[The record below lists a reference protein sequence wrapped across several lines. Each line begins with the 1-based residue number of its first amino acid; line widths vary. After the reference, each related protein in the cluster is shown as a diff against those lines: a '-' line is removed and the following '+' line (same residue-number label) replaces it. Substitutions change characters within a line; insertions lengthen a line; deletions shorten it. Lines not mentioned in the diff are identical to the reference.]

1 MGKLRKSKLKVLV
14 FLTLP
19 VEDETMSRG
28 KTIQIYL
35 TDGEPTGIRT
45 AELTTSISKAV
56 LIPRKRLNEASN
68 RAEVSQAGLYFLF
81 ENQGFGEEAR
91 VYIGQSLNCYNRLK
105 QHNSDGKKD
114 YWNLA
119 VAFITKD
126 NSFTPTHLSFLEQV
140 AISKANEAN
149 RFSVENA
156 VQPSNFV
163 ISESMEAE
171 CQDHFD
177 AIILLLGTLGLP
189 VFKVLSKSAPAE
201 ESMDQVFSMKARGS
215 EARGMMTDEGFVIL
229 AGSYGPLDVTNSYAP
244 DKVELRSKLI
254 ERGILAL
261 EENHLHFVEDVL
273 MGTPSGAADLVCGR
287 RCNGWTMWKNDKG
300 ITLDQVYRN
309 PN

>member
-1 MGKLRKSKLKVLV
+1 
-14 FLTLP
+14 
-19 VEDETMSRG
+19 MSRG

-56 LIPRKRLNEASN
+56 LIPRKRLSEASN
-68 RAEVSQAGLYFLF
+68 RNEVSQAGLYFLF

-91 VYIGQSLNCYNRLK
+91 VYIGQSLNCFNRLK

-126 NSFTPTHLSFLEQV
+126 NSFTPTHLSFLEQM

-156 VQPSNFV
+156 VQPANFV

-177 AIILLLGTLGLP
+177 SIKLLLGTLGLP
-189 VFKVLSKSAPAE
+189 VFKRLNEASPVAE
-201 ESMDQVFSMKARGS
+201 GMDQVFMLKQRGANARGTMS
-215 EARGMMTDEGFVIL
+215 DEGFVIL
-229 AGSYGPLDVTNSYAP
+229 AGSRGPVEVTGSYEDGKKA
-244 DKVELRSKLI
+244 LRQKLI
-254 ERGILAL
+254 ERGVLK
-261 EENHLHFVEDVL
+261 VEGDEIVFAEDYL
-273 MGTPSGAADLVCGR
+273 LGTPSGAAVLVCGR
-287 RCNGWTMWKNDKG
+287 ITNGWTAWTNDKG
-300 ITLDQVYRN
+300 VTIDAIFRKSKD
-309 PN
+309 

>member
-1 MGKLRKSKLKVLV
+1 
-14 FLTLP
+14 
-19 VEDETMSRG
+19 MSRG

-45 AELTTSISKAV
+45 AELTTSILKAV
-56 LIPRKRLNEASN
+56 LIPRKRLSEASN
-68 RAEVSQAGLYFLF
+68 RIEVSQAGLYFLF
-81 ENQGFGEEAR
+81 ENQGFGEDSR
-91 VYIGQSLNCYNRLK
+91 VYIGQSLNCIKRLK
-105 QHNSDGKKD
+105 EHNSSGKKD

-126 NSFTPTHLSFLEQV
+126 NSFTPTDLSFLEKM
-140 AISKANEAN
+140 AISMARDAK
-149 RFSVENA
+149 RFSIENS
-156 VQPSNFV
+156 VQPGNFA
-163 ISESMEAE
+163 ISESMEADFL
-171 CQDHFD
+171 DHFD
-177 AIILLLGTLGLP
+177 VIKLLLGTLGLP
-189 VFKVLSKSAPAE
+189 VFNVLSKSAPTE
-201 ESMDQVFSMKARGS
+201 ESLDQVFAMNARGS

-244 DKVELRSKLI
+244 DKIALRSKLE
-254 ERGILAL
+254 ERGILDL
-261 EENHLHFVEDVL
+261 QGRQLHFVEDVL

>member
-1 MGKLRKSKLKVLV
+1 
-14 FLTLP
+14 
-19 VEDETMSRG
+19 MSRG

-56 LIPRKRLNEASN
+56 LIPRKRLSEASN
-68 RAEVSQAGLYFLF
+68 RTEVSQAGLYFLF

-91 VYIGQSLNCYNRLK
+91 VYIGQSLNCFNRLK

-126 NSFTPTHLSFLEQV
+126 NSFTPTHLSFLEQM
-140 AISKANEAN
+140 AISEANEAN

-156 VQPSNFV
+156 VQPANFV

-177 AIILLLGTLGLP
+177 SIKLLLGTLGLP
-189 VFKVLSKSAPAE
+189 VFKRLNETSPAAE
-201 ESMDQVFSMKARGS
+201 GMDQVFTLKQRGANARGTMS
-215 EARGMMTDEGFVIL
+215 DEGFVIL
-229 AGSYGPLDVTNSYAP
+229 AGSKGPVVVTDSYDDGKKA
-244 DKVELRSKLI
+244 LRQKLI
-254 ERGILAL
+254 ERGVLK
-261 EENHLHFVEDVL
+261 VEGDEIVFTEDYL
-273 MGTPSGAADLVCGR
+273 SETPSGAAVLVCGR
-287 RCNGWTMWKNDKG
+287 SANGWTSWTNDKG
-300 ITLDQVYRN
+300 VTIDTIFRKSKD
-309 PN
+309 

>member
-1 MGKLRKSKLKVLV
+1 
-14 FLTLP
+14 
-19 VEDETMSRG
+19 MSRG

-56 LIPRKRLNEASN
+56 VIPRKRLSEAST
-68 RAEVSQAGLYFLF
+68 RREVSQAGLYFLF

-91 VYIGQSLNCYNRLK
+91 VYIGQSLNCFNRLK

-126 NSFTPTHLSFLEQV
+126 NSFTPTHLSFLEHM
-140 AISKANEAN
+140 AIATANEAN

-156 VQPSNFV
+156 VQPANFA
-163 ISESMEAE
+163 ISESMESE

-177 AIILLLGTLGLP
+177 SITLLLGTLGLP
-189 VFKVLSKSAPAE
+189 VFKVLSNSAPSE
-201 ESMDQVFSMKARGS
+201 ESLDQVFSMKARGS
-215 EARGMMTDEGFVIL
+215 NARGMMTDEGFVIIS
-229 AGSYGPLDVTNSYAP
+229 GSHGPADVTNSYAP
-244 DKVELRSKLI
+244 DKILLRSKLL
-254 ERGILAL
+254 ERGVI
-261 EENHLHFVEDVL
+261 EVRGKNLHFAEDVL

-287 RCNGWTMWKNDKG
+287 RCNGWTTWKNDNG
-300 ITLDQVYRN
+300 VTLDEVYRGSN
-309 PN
+309 